1 MALKD
6 VLVKIKDGG
15 LALLANNPSAVHAK
29 VGVANLAPVGQ
40 VIALSDH
47 EQIAE
52 QVGTGPLADALL
64 DSFVAGSRLIYV
76 VAAEADVLGQ
86 VGTVARH
93 GEGTG
98 VMQVSG
104 SPLNAYQVVVEIL
117 RTGGLNDA
125 IFRFSLDGGASWSG
139 QVTVPAEGS
148 YAIPGTGLTLTF
160 QHDLENPPESFRK
173 GDTFAFS
180 TTAPS
185 ASVESVNAAI
195 DVLFN
200 TNLSYD
206 FIHVVGASDSAM
218 WAALAA
224 RAEEAFNSFR
234 YIHILA
240 EAKGPG
246 ADQTVDQWVSSLL
259 EEAEDVASTRLSIC
273 AAFGKVSDIA
283 TGRQVVRNLAGLYAG
298 RVSAIG
304 VQQHPGEVALGAMP
318 SVVSLAPEGINAA
331 HISALDD
338 ARFITFRTYE
348 GFPGHYVNDGRIM
361 AAPTSDY
368 QQVETRRV
376 VDKAARQVRIAAL
389 RFHKGPGTPGGLAAF
404 QAALQVPL
412 GVMQADGEIM
422 GAQVVIPPG
431 QNILSTGRLKAR
443 LRITPVPIMREI
455 EVEIGLDNP
464 FATAAGAAT
473 SGS

>member
-1 MALKD
+1 M
-6 VLVKIKDGG
+6 
-15 LALLANNPSAVHAK
+15 
-29 VGVANLAPVGQ
+29 GQ
-40 VIALSDH
+40 PQVVSLSDH

-64 DSFVAGSRLIYV
+64 DSFVAGSRIVYA
-76 VAAEADVLGQ
+76 VAAEADVPGQ
-86 VGTVARH
+86 VGAVTH
-93 GEGTG
+93 TGTG
-98 VMQVSG
+98 KGTVQVAG
-104 SPLNAYQVVVEIL
+104 SPLNAYQAVVEIL

-125 IFRFSLDGGASWSG
+125 IFRFSLDDGASWSG
-139 QVTVPAEGS
+139 QVTVPADGS
-148 YAIPGTGLTLTF
+148 YTIPGTGLTITF
-160 QHDLENPPESFRK
+160 EHDLENPPESFRK
-173 GDTFAFS
+173 GDVYSFAA
-180 TTAPS
+180 TAPS
-185 ASVESVNAAI
+185 ASVASVNAAI

-200 TNLSYD
+200 SNLSYD
-206 FIHVVGASDSAM
+206 FIHVVGESDSAM

-234 YIHILA
+234 YIHFLA
-240 EAKGPG
+240 EAKLPEAG
-246 ADQTVDQWVSSLL
+246 QSVDEWVSSLTA
-259 EEAEDVASTRLSIC
+259 EAEDLATTGLSVC
-273 AAFGKVSDIA
+273 AAYGKVSDIA

-304 VQQHPGEVALGAMP
+304 VQQHPGQVSLGAMP
-318 SVVSLAPEGINAA
+318 SIVALAPEGINAA

-338 ARFITFRTYE
+338 ARFVTFRTYE

-412 GVMQADGEIM
+412 GVMVADGEIM

-431 QNILSTGRLKAR
+431 QNILSTGRLRAR
-443 LRITPVPIMREI
+443 LRIIPVPIMREI

-464 FATAAGAAT
+464 FATAT
-473 SGS
+473 SGASQAQV